1 MKLLKIWIVVVLC
14 VSTAVAKNYG
24 QVNGEA
30 VTSQDI
36 ENMMKNFPKL
46 GQFDKLKKEQQK
58 IIIDQAIDSKLSK
71 QLAVKNKIAQTKLYK
86 DSLKTIEDK
95 LLVEVWMKTTH
106 DNIKVTS
113 AEIKAHYNKNKKDYI
128 TKHEIKARHII
139 LATKKEA
146 EDIIEKLKK
155 ESKTTL
161 QKVFINLAIKH
172 SIGPTAS
179 NGGSLGW
186 FDKGKMLKSF
196 WDVCDSLKQNEFATT
211 PLKTEFGY
219 HIIYVDGVQPAY
231 TMSLKDASKDIK
243 EKLKN
248 IKFQKKISKDI
259 KTFRQKSSIKRY

>member
-1 MKLLKIWIVVVLC
+1 MKLLKIWIVVALC
-14 VSTAVAKNYG
+14 ISTAVAKNYG

-46 GQFDKLKKEQQK
+46 GQFDKLKDDQQK

-71 QLAVKNKIAQTKLYK
+71 QLAVKNKIPQTKLYK
-86 DSLKTIEDK
+86 DSLKAIEDK
-95 LLVEVWMKTTH
+95 LLVEVWMKITH
-106 DNIKVTS
+106 DSIKVS
-113 AEIKAHYNKNKKDYI
+113 ASEIKAHYNKNKKEYI
-128 TKHEIKARHII
+128 TNHEIKARHII
-139 LATKKEA
+139 LKTKKEA
-146 EDIIEKLKK
+146 DGVVKLLQK
-155 ESKTTL
+155 ENEATL
-161 QKVFINLAIKH
+161 QKTFINLAVKR

-186 FDKGKMLKSF
+186 FDKNKMLKSF
-196 WDVCDSLKQNEFATT
+196 WDVCVSLKQNQFATT

-231 TMSLKDASKDIK
+231 VVSLADASKDIK
-243 EKLKN
+243 EKLKG

-259 KTFRQKSSIKRY
+259 KTFRQKSNIKRY